1 MTARALLAAAV
12 LLIAACSHAD
22 SGSAD
27 PNGAVYTAWRA
38 HESRVEVTAEGSVA
52 RVFGVR
58 EGPSGMH
65 EGFLLHLRGS
75 AGHGLSVK
83 VEDNTDITGPIP
95 LQPGDELEL
104 RGEYIYNDLGGL
116 IHYTHHDPSGRHAG
130 GYIQVGGKTYM

>member
-27 PNGAVYTAWRA
+27 PHGAVYTAWRA